1 MHRYPRCWATMASP
15 MPVFPL
21 VGSTMVPPGRSSPEA
36 SAASII
42 RSAMRS
48 FTEPPGLTYSTLAST
63 SGASGPRCSVTRR
76 SRTRGVSPIRSTT
89 DSAYCTGSPGGRRGR
104 RWVAAGCGPHPTR
117 RGRRRQATGRRA
129 HGPDQLI
136 VYGVYASAAGFAL
149 GRGGRPEQWRTA
161 DGKDQRDMSEGLGR
175 LHAELAAVVL
185 VDRELPDVLTEI
197 VGISRRALPGAEAVS
212 ITLIRDDK
220 AFPAAYDGQ
229 MAMDADEMQ
238 YARGYGPCLDAGRAG
253 ELFLIADM
261 GAEDRWPDYTRQA
274 SERGVGSSLSVP
286 LPFQG
291 ATIGALNIY
300 STRAGAF
307 RDADVT
313 LGEEAAAFVAIA
325 VANAEAAARAT
336 SDADNLRRAMVSR
349 ATIEQAK
356 GILMER
362 YKVTAEQAFT
372 LLTHASQRSNVK
384 LRDVAEQL
392 TTTGVLRGG

>member
-1 MHRYPRCWATMASP
+1 
-15 MPVFPL
+15 
-21 VGSTMVPPGRSSPEA
+21 
-36 SAASII
+36 
-42 RSAMRS
+42 
-48 FTEPPGLTYSTLAST
+48 
-63 SGASGPRCSVTRR
+63 
-76 SRTRGVSPIRSTT
+76 
-89 DSAYCTGSPGGRRGR
+89 
-104 RWVAAGCGPHPTR
+104 
-117 RGRRRQATGRRA
+117 
-129 HGPDQLI
+129 
-136 VYGVYASAAGFAL
+136 
-149 GRGGRPEQWRTA
+149 
-161 DGKDQRDMSEGLGR
+161 MSEGLGR

-185 VDRELPDVLTEI
+185 VDRELPDVLNE
-197 VGISRRALPGAEAVS
+197 VVSISRRALPGAEAVS
-212 ITLIRDDK
+212 ITLIREDQ
-220 AFPAAYDGQ
+220 AFTAAYDGQ

-291 ATIGALNIY
+291 ASIGALNIY
-300 STRAGAF
+300 SSRARAF
-307 RDADVT
+307 RDADVA

-336 SDADNLRRAMVSR
+336 SDAENLRRAMASR

-362 YKVTAEQAFT
+362 YKVTADQAFT